1 MERDEF
7 ILTNSQTLAP
17 LSDSHSVFLVQRTD
31 NKKLYVKKELSIFNS
46 ELYDNLRDHPIRNM
60 PQICAVIEVD
70 DRLIVFEE
78 YISGDTLEEMLA
90 SQGTLNEVDTIR
102 IIKQLCSI
110 VRCLHESVPSIVH
123 RDIKPSNIIVTPDGT
138 VKLLDMNAAKW
149 VRDGATKDTC
159 LIGTVGYAAPEQ
171 YGFCASS
178 VQTDIYAIGVLMN
191 VMLTGAFPNEQVAS
205 NPLGAIIKRCTQM
218 DPDQRYASIPELVD
232 AIDAAVPID
241 KPKRSNHRRLPGFR
255 THNSAKMIFA
265 AFGYGIIIALGLT
278 LSVETNNKLD
288 LWLNRFAF
296 IGLLL
301 AEVLF
306 WGNYCDIQRKIGLSN
321 VSNRGLRLF
330 LKAIC
335 SIAFFLLGV
344 FVLVIIESLFF

>member
-1 MERDEF
+1 MEKDEF

-17 LSDSHSVFLVQRTD
+17 LSDAHSVFLVQRTD
-31 NKKLYVKKELSIFNS
+31 NKKLYVKKELSIYNP
-46 ELYDNLRDHPIRNM
+46 ELYNTLKEHPIRNM
-60 PQICAVIEVD
+60 PQICAVIEID

-78 YISGDTLEEMLA
+78 YISGNTLEEVLA
-90 SQGTLNEVDTIR
+90 SRGTLNEAETIR

-110 VRCLHESVPSIVH
+110 VRCLHESVPAIVH

-171 YGFCASS
+171 YGFGASS

-191 VMLTGAFPNEQVAS
+191 VMLTGAFPNEQIAS
-205 NPLGAIIKRCTQM
+205 NPLGAIVKRCTQLS
-218 DPDQRYASIPELVD
+218 PDQRYASIPELVN
-232 AIDAAVPID
+232 AIDEVVSID
-241 KPKRSNHRRLPGFR
+241 KPQTSNHQRLPGFR
-255 THNSAKMIFA
+255 TRNSAKMISA
-265 AFGYGIIIALGLT
+265 AFGYGLIIVIGLT

-288 LWLNRFAF
+288 LWLNRFTF

-306 WGNYCDIQRKIGLSN
+306 WGNYCDIQKKIGLSK
-321 VSNRGLRLF
+321 VSNRVVRFF
-330 LKAIC
+330 LKAIF
-335 SIAFFLLGV
+335 SVAFFLLGV
-344 FVLVIIESLFF
+344 FVLVIIESIFF